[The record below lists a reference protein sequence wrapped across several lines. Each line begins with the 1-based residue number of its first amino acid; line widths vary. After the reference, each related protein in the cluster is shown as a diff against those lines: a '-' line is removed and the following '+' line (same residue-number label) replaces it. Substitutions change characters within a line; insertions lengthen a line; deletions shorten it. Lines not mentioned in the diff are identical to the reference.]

1 MTLLRL
7 PASALLLLLTLAAT
21 AQPAPQPAPPAQIP
35 PAQIPPEITSKPW
48 LHEVVRHLYR
58 WYIDERDIDAVV
70 AADEVIFYVRELKP
84 TLDEG
89 DRSRFCEVVLPQF
102 QVVVK
107 AKQADYTIPELDTT
121 VKNTSF
127 RITSVTRLDEPPP
140 KPDGAIEIRLNYTQL
155 RDELFRTR
163 ALAAF
168 PEGEL
173 LERLRAAARTELFK
187 DPKNLPEN
195 PPNQPAGPLP
205 QQTIFLAPLSPI
217 ANEVYIYWEDRR
229 TLIRF
234 ASDIDLTNPAVWQ
247 HESLA
252 VRLFPLE
259 QKTVVSLDE
268 VSGSNAFLTRDQAGR
283 ALFNCVVLGR
293 KLLLQPPE
301 KLGQ

>member
-1 MTLLRL
+1 MTPHRL
-7 PASALLLLLTLAAT
+7 CAAALLLLLPLSAI
-21 AQPAPQPAPPAQIP
+21 AQPAPPPVPPTQLPA
-35 PAQIPPEITSKPW
+35 EITSKPW
-48 LHEVVRHLYR
+48 LYEVVRHLYR

-84 TLDEG
+84 RLDEG
-89 DRSRFCEVVLPQF
+89 DRSLFCEVVLPQF
-102 QVVVK
+102 RVVVK

-127 RITSVTRLDEPPP
+127 RITSVLRVDEPPP
-140 KPDGAIEIRLNYTQL
+140 RPAGAVEIRLNYTEL

-163 ALAAF
+163 AQAGF

-173 LERLRAAARTELFK
+173 LERLRAAARAELFK

-195 PPNQPAGPLP
+195 HPNQPAGPLP

-217 ANEVYIYWEDRR
+217 ANEVFIYWEDRR
-229 TLIRF
+229 TLLRF